1 MSTRAPGRDTLRGQ
15 SKSRLRWVCLWT
27 VKPRAPCTARLTLLP
42 ASTAHAGSLEL
53 RNLLGHLLRLLG
65 RHRLVDD
72 AQELLLVLVDE
83 GEEVRV
89 LLAQLLHQPS
99 QRLQSQCALIDM
111 CYA

>member
-1 MSTRAPGRDTLRGQ
+1 MKVTLQ
-15 SKSRLRWVCLWT
+15 HQQILDVT
-27 VKPRAPCTARLTLLP
+27 VPIADNQAAVLCSERPTLLP
-42 ASTAHAGSLEL
+42 PASAAHASSLEL
-53 RNLLGHLLRLLG
+53 RDLLGHLLCLFRW
-65 RHRLVDD
+65 HRLIDD
-72 AQELLLVLVDE
+72 TKELLLVLVDE